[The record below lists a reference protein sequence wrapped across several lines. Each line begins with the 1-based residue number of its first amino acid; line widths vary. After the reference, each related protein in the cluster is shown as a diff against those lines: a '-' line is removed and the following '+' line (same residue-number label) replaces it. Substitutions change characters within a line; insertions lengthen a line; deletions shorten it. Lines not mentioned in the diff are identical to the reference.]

1 MTDNEVTM
9 NDQFNK
15 VINIL
20 KNHPDELD
28 IEDVGNIFTELVE
41 NPNLDLLL
49 DMIVT
54 RSIEDR
60 TLFCAYLVDIQRAM
74 EGKGPI
80 EEVIDNFMQVFK
92 RKEPIYKLIIPPYPI
107 KKYEM
112 MVGGLW
118 GAIRE
123 SENLPPEEA
132 QKRFLGFIFKNPTF
146 FTIRSLFAVCMGLL
160 NAHEH
165 PETAVILSQLYL
177 VIKAGRKYFV
187 EDEDFK
193 QILFLFHKYPESID
207 NEALD
212 KIVLHYLKTAKLF
225 DVAEII
231 AVTRSLKEKLGVV
244 DRLIDFVK
252 SAQSKSLD
260 TRDIEARLMLIYIN
274 DPALDGIVK
283 ERRKSPS

>member
-1 MTDNEVTM
+1 M